1 MAERMLR
8 VAHVFGQMNRGGAE
22 LRTVEIAESFGGRE
36 VRSDFV
42 VLTGLDGSVDA
53 RIRAAGG
60 EVLKCPLDARF
71 PFAFYRLVRRGRYD
85 VVHSHV
91 HFFSGVVLAIARMA
105 GVAGRV
111 AHFRT
116 SVVNDKA
123 DTVARTVQLA
133 TCRRLIQFCA
143 TDILAVGEGTM
154 RDAWRSD
161 WPSDPRCRV
170 VYNGLPPARVRRAPV
185 ERPSTPTIINVASIQ
200 PRKNQVHLVR
210 VLRQCIQ
217 RLPAATLVLV
227 GREVGDYG
235 REVRRIAAELGI
247 ADRVRFAGEVDDP
260 ISLVARSSLLV
271 LPSIWE
277 GLPGAALEACAI
289 GVPVLASDLPGTREL
304 AAHFPNMTVMPLTDS
319 PQAWADRAVELIQI
333 PNGAD
338 PDAVAQ
344 RFANSPFT
352 LARARE
358 SHYQVWSRGRASA

>member
-1 MAERMLR
+1 
-8 VAHVFGQMNRGGAE
+8 
-22 LRTVEIAESFGGRE
+22 
-36 VRSDFV
+36 
-42 VLTGLDGSVDA
+42 
-53 RIRAAGG
+53 
-60 EVLKCPLDARF
+60 
-71 PFAFYRLVRRGRYD
+71 
-85 VVHSHV
+85 
-91 HFFSGVVLAIARMA
+91 
-105 GVAGRV
+105 
-111 AHFRT
+111 
-116 SVVNDKA
+116 
-123 DTVARTVQLA
+123 
-133 TCRRLIQFCA
+133 
-143 TDILAVGEGTM
+143 
-154 RDAWRSD
+154 
-161 WPSDPRCRV
+161 
-170 VYNGLPPARVRRAPV
+170 VRRAPV

-358 SHYQVWSRGRASA
+358 SHYQVWNRGRASA